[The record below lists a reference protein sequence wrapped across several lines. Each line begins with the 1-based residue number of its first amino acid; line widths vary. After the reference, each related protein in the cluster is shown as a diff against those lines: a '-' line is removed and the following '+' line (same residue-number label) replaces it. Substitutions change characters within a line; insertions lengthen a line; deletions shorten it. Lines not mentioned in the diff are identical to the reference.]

1 MSHKKTKKEMKFN
14 LKEGSKH
21 NLKQIYYVTKE
32 KKMKFNLKWGSKL
45 NLKQIYYVT
54 KEKKK
59 KEI

>member
-1 MSHKKTKKEMKFN
+1 MKFN

-32 KKMKFNLKWGSKL
+32 KKKEMKFNLKWGSKL

-59 KEI
+59 K